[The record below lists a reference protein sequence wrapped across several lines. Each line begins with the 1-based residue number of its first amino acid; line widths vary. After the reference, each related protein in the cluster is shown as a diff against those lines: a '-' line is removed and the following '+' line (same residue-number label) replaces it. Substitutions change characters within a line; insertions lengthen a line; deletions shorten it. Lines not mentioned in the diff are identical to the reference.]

1 MGRRPVTAQLTGL
14 RLSLE
19 VVVGGRAQIPAPTG
33 VLASFRYVFSSPARL
48 RMEVFGGLAVALALI
63 PEVLSFSILAGLD
76 PRVGLFASVIMAI
89 SISFTGGRPAM
100 ISAAAGSVA
109 LVIAPLSAS
118 HGLQYVLAAVLLAGV
133 LQIVL
138 AFLGVAKLMR
148 FIPRSVMTGFVNAL
162 GIMMFTAQLPHL
174 MHVPWIVYPLV
185 ALGVVIMLL
194 WPRLT
199 EVVPAPLIT
208 ILVITVL
215 VVVFRWDIP
224 DVADQGELPTS
235 LPGFVFPDVPL
246 TLDTLTLIGPY
257 AVGVALVGL
266 MESLLTAKLVDDITD
281 SHSDKTRESLGQGIG
296 NVLAASIGGM
306 GVCAMIGQTMI
317 GVKASGARTRLSS
330 LLAGIFL
337 LILILVLG
345 DTVGAIPM
353 TALVAV
359 MILVAAD
366 TVDWHSVRTIHRMPL
381 SETLVMLVTVVGTLV
396 THNLAVGVIAGVLTA
411 MIAFARRVAHLT
423 QVELVASDATRA
435 AYRVTGQLFFASSN
449 DLVYSFDYTLG
460 VSEVDID
467 MSAAQVWDASTV
479 ATLDAVREKYAQR
492 GVTVDIRGLDP
503 VSQQRLDRLSGN
515 LGD

>member
-1 MGRRPVTAQLTGL
+1 M
-14 RLSLE
+14 
-19 VVVGGRAQIPAPTG
+19 
-33 VLASFRYVFSSPARL
+33 LASFRYVFSSPARL

-281 SHSDKTRESLGQGIG
+281 SHSDKTRESLG
-296 NVLAASIGGM
+296 
-306 GVCAMIGQTMI
+306 
-317 GVKASGARTRLSS
+317 
-330 LLAGIFL
+330 
-337 LILILVLG
+337 
-345 DTVGAIPM
+345 
-353 TALVAV
+353 
-359 MILVAAD
+359 
-366 TVDWHSVRTIHRMPL
+366 
-381 SETLVMLVTVVGTLV
+381 
-396 THNLAVGVIAGVLTA
+396 
-411 MIAFARRVAHLT
+411 
-423 QVELVASDATRA
+423 
-435 AYRVTGQLFFASSN
+435 
-449 DLVYSFDYTLG
+449 
-460 VSEVDID
+460 
-467 MSAAQVWDASTV
+467 
-479 ATLDAVREKYAQR
+479 
-492 GVTVDIRGLDP
+492 
-503 VSQQRLDRLSGN
+503 
-515 LGD
+515 